1 MEICESYDEELEPHR
16 VFLEETCVSYGLELE
31 LHTVFLEEICAS
43 YDVELEF
50 YRAFL
55 VEISVSYNL
64 EQELHIVFLVET
76 CVSCDEKVLKVL
88 VVNILF
94 LKVSQK
100 SLDFKENILINF
112 MSVSEKIFL

>member
-1 MEICESYDEELEPHR
+1 MSYDEELEP
-16 VFLEETCVSYGLELE
+16 
-31 LHTVFLEEICAS
+31 
-43 YDVELEF
+43 
-50 YRAFL
+50 
-55 VEISVSYNL
+55 
-64 EQELHIVFLVET
+64 HIVFLVET
-76 CVSCDEKVLKVL
+76 CVSCDEQVSKVL